1 MFSCLRGQNILK
13 ILSIV
18 FYSWN
23 KGIFIRMPLISY
35 SKHHL
40 NVFKNSKVRHRRDFF
55 LISPIP
61 CENFK
66 TLKCAKT
73 FKNGV
78 LGPPQAENFGVQFW
92 GFWRFWR
99 FFSEKP
105 PLVSQHLTTRGGFLA
120 WNPTDVIVGSN
131 VPGQIG
137 QIWRKKYDLA
147 GFYVK
152 KKRSFSNCS
161 KKISRMNFSVWF
173 F

>member
-1 MFSCLRGQNILK
+1 MPARAKHIFK

-66 TLKCAKT
+66 TLKCAET

-78 LGPPQAENFGVQFW
+78 FGPPQAENFGVQFW

-105 PLVSQHLTTRGGFLA
+105 PLVSQHLTTRGGFWLGIPLIYSENI
-120 WNPTDVIVGSN
+120 WGFHPFEKTVNPPAAQERDFHPDELTVRV
-131 VPGQIG
+131 
-137 QIWRKKYDLA
+137 
-147 GFYVK
+147 
-152 KKRSFSNCS
+152 
-161 KKISRMNFSVWF
+161 
-173 F
+173 